1 MPAADQPCRR
11 SRFRKTPTGKRLSLG
26 ARDLQILGWLY
37 RYRYL
42 SSRQLITAVKPHSE
56 KRFIERLGDLF
67 HETGLINRPS
77 AQWQRFDARYRPVTY
92 ELTAA
97 GEQLLGQ
104 QDALPPRATTLSRR
118 TGTGQFEHAVMIVD
132 ALFTVEL
139 TTRATPGQRFVPVD
153 EILGRAPEATRLARN
168 PLAVPVTL
176 QPCPELP
183 NLKRPWH
190 THIIPDGLYG
200 IEYLVDGEKRY
211 RFWAL
216 ECERTT
222 PARRS
227 NHRLSSV
234 ARKQVA
240 YDALIT
246 SNAYRDHWGI
256 PNLKLHLVQA
266 KRAWSNSPM
275 AAHRNTTTPS
285 PTLNP
290 PPSG

>member
-1 MPAADQPCRR
+1 MPTEQPCRR
-11 SRFRKTPTGKRLSLG
+11 SRFKRTPTGKRVSLG

-37 RYRYL
+37 RHRYL
-42 SSRQLITAVKPHSE
+42 SSSQLIAAVKPRSE

-77 AQWQRFDARYRPVTY
+77 AQWHRFDARYRPLTY

-97 GEQLLGQ
+97 GEQLLDQ

-118 TGTGQFEHAVMIVD
+118 TGIGQFEHAVMIVD

-139 TTRATPGQRFVPVD
+139 MTRTTSGQRFVPVD
-153 EILGRAPEATRLARN
+153 EILDRAPEATRLAPN

-183 NLKRPWH
+183 NLKRSWH

-200 IEYLVDGEKRY
+200 IEYLADGEKRY

-234 ARKQVA
+234 ARKRAA

-246 SNAYRDHWGI
+246 SKAYRDHWGI
-256 PNLKLHLVQA
+256 PNLKLHLVEA
-266 KRAWSNSPM
+266 SKTERDGP
-275 AAHRNTTTPS
+275 
-285 PTLNP
+285 
-290 PPSG
+290 